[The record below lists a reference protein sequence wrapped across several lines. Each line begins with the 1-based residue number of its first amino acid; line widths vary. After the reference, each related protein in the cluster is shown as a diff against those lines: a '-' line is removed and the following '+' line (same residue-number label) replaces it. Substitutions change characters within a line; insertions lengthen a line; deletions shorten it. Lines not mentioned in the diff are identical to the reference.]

1 MTSLNNIPLDWSNI
15 CDALDHQNF
24 FRKSTKKSTLQI
36 LFQGYCGQ
44 ESVRLNKFKKHLCKA
59 YGNIHDDEKYMFHS
73 ILSNELK
80 YSLKRRHQFYHILLY
95 NYLELSQLNK
105 ENIIHV
111 LATIIQK

>member
-1 MTSLNNIPLDWSNI
+1 MSSTELDWSSI
-15 CDALDHQNF
+15 CVALDHRHF
-24 FRKSTKKSTLQI
+24 FKKSTKKSKLRI

-44 ESVRLNKFKKHLCKA
+44 ESVKFNKFKEHLCKA